1 MSRRVLPP
9 MNHQTCLATNRV
21 VAGCGNLLQEVKI
34 VVLLFATKFV
44 RCAFYRPTANLFGSE
59 QRNSPVWLDS
69 RVILSNQKSVHAQ
82 LTTTRF
88 AVKTVRF
95 ETGWYNATSLFNSTG
110 YTLLDCN

>member
-44 RCAFYRPTANLFGSE
+44 H
-59 QRNSPVWLDS
+59 V
-69 RVILSNQKSVHAQ
+69 
-82 LTTTRF
+82 
-88 AVKTVRF
+88 VRF
-95 ETGWYNATSLFNSTG
+95 TGPLQSFFAASDETPLYGLTPA
-110 YTLLDCN
+110 

>member
-44 RCAFYRPTANLFGSE
+44 RCAFYRPTANLFCSE
-59 QRNSPVWLDS
+59 RLNSPVWLDS
-69 RVILSNQKSVHAQ
+69 RVILSNQTSVHAQ
-82 LTTTRF
+82 LATTRF

-95 ETGWYNATSLFNSTG
+95 ETGW
-110 YTLLDCN
+110 

>member
-1 MSRRVLPP
+1 MSRRVLPS

-21 VAGCGNLLQEVKI
+21 VAGCGNFLQEVKI

-44 RCAFYRPTANLFGSE
+44 RCAFYRPIANLFRSE
-59 QRNSPVWLDS
+59 RRNSPVWLDS

-95 ETGWYNATSLFNSTG
+95 ETGWYNATSLLTRQAI
-110 YTLLDCN
+110 LC